1 MLQSSHI
8 YYYMK
13 NSSNRILIISTF
25 LAAAGAPDSFPI
37 IVRSAII
44 GIAVSSCF
52 CLVLYDRW
60 IRQFCTI
67 DQTKRIDKSNFL
79 ALVLITIPIA
89 IRCAHGT
96 WTNLLFDSI
105 AYAGCVCLIAF
116 GASAR
121 IEPLSQKLP
130 IRFIKWLFPAMLV
143 AYFVVVGIQLTSSY
157 YAYSSEWLDFSYE
170 FAPVWQNFRHGLFR
184 IINEFSQETSVLRYH
199 WPLIYVFISP
209 LTVFFKTP
217 VSVLWISTF
226 YFAAS
231 AYTVYLL
238 AHFYTQSKSKSAL
251 IGCIYLLYLPLHLA
265 NLYDFHSD
273 PLAMPFIFLSF
284 LFAAQKKWPYYW
296 GTVALALICKEY
308 VGLLYLG
315 FGIWL
320 AFKDKKTGIIT
331 SLIGLVWFLIIVI
344 IGIPHFNHGAQPLVI
359 MSNYGDMGGNKG
371 MAKMFTYAIMHP
383 SLIAVKLFRQNNI
396 VAMLSMLLPFLFF
409 PLLRP
414 WVLFGGI
421 FICIKNALSA
431 SGIELLAHH
440 ETLFFPF
447 IMYGFILYISSVH
460 QSSWRFRMIAVAI
473 AVSTT
478 FLLQGHV
485 FPARGFWLLK
495 NLYTKSTH
503 DRICDKILY
512 KIPADASVMSS
523 SHLAPHLMARQW
535 YFLFPRFDTPVKPK
549 YVVVDTLEQA
559 DWNWLPRKEH
569 QDGFWRIKESKDY
582 DCIEHD
588 DGVFLFKIRR

>member
-1 MLQSSHI
+1 
-8 YYYMK
+8 MK
-13 NSSNRILIISTF
+13 IPSNRILIVSAF
-25 LAAAGAPDSFPI
+25 LAAAGAPGSFSI
-37 IVRSAII
+37 IVRSVFI
-44 GIAVSSCF
+44 GAAFVFCF
-52 CLVLYDRW
+52 CLLLYDRW
-60 IRQFCTI
+60 IRQFCSI
-67 DQTKRIDKSNFL
+67 DQMKRIDKSNFL
-79 ALVLITIPIA
+79 GLALITIPIA

-96 WTNLLFDSI
+96 WTNLVFDSI
-105 AYAGCVCLIAF
+105 SYAGCVCLIAF

-121 IEPLSQKLP
+121 IEPLLQKLP
-130 IRFIKWLFPAMLV
+130 IQFTCVVKWLFPAMLV
-143 AYFVVVGIQLTSSY
+143 AYFVLVGIQLTSSY

-170 FAPVWQNFRHGLFR
+170 FAPVWQSCRHGLFR
-184 IINEFSQETSVLRYH
+184 MINEFSQETSVLRYH

-209 LTVFFKTP
+209 LTLLFKTP

-226 YFAAS
+226 FFTAS

-238 AHFYTQSKSKSAL
+238 SRFCTHSKSKSAV
-251 IGCIYLLYLPLHLA
+251 IGCTYLLYLPLHLA

-284 LFAAQKKWPYYW
+284 LFAAQERWPYYW
-296 GTVALALICKEY
+296 GALALALLCKEY
-308 VGLLYLG
+308 VGLLYFG

-320 AFKDKKTGIIT
+320 AFKNKKTGIFT
-331 SLIGLVWFLIIVI
+331 SCIGLVWFLIIVK
-344 IGIPHFNHGAQPLVI
+344 IGVPHFNHGAQPLVI

-371 MAKMFTYAIMHP
+371 MAEMSTYAIMHP
-383 SLIAVKLFRQNNI
+383 SVIAVRLFRQNNI

-414 WVLFGGI
+414 WILFGGI
-421 FICIKNALSA
+421 FILIKNALSA

-460 QSSWRFRMIAVAI
+460 QSSWRFRMIAVTIAI
-473 AVSTT
+473 SIT

-495 NLYTKSTH
+495 NLYAKSTH
-503 DRICDKILY
+503 DRICDQILY

-535 YFLFPRFDTPVKPK
+535 YFLFPRFNTPVKPK

-559 DWNWLPRKEH
+559 DWNWLSRKEH
-569 QDGFWRIKESKDY
+569 QDGFRRLQESKEY

-588 DGVFLFKIRR
+588 DGIFLFKLIR